1 MMLNFPTNNTCSWEM
16 QHPPPHL
23 TQQQSEPIQLLTVQ
37 LSQVTLNKF
46 QTQKYSFAQSSTH
59 ETRIHKP
66 LQNPGK
72 RLGFVFRVYDQG
84 GSFLT

>member
-37 LSQVTLNKF
+37 LSQVTLNKSPDTEIF
-46 QTQKYSFAQSSTH
+46 ICQIIKSRDKDT
-59 ETRIHKP
+59 
-66 LQNPGK
+66 
-72 RLGFVFRVYDQG
+72 
-84 GSFLT
+84 